1 MGYENNH
8 VNSIDP
14 DKRCM
19 QPGSNKNTRIRFLGI
34 ESNPSQPKVQTI
46 RFYTDDSK
54 LIYEETI
61 NARLNLKREKRKL
74 ALNQLSSKLNEGK
87 DNPENKRLI
96 ALAFNLNR

>member
-1 MGYENNH
+1 MKTIMLTALILISAVCSQAQTKTPGYGFW
-8 VNSIDP
+8 VV
-14 DKRCM
+14 
-19 QPGSNKNTRIRFLGI
+19 

-61 NARLNLKREKRKL
+61 NARLNLKREKTKL